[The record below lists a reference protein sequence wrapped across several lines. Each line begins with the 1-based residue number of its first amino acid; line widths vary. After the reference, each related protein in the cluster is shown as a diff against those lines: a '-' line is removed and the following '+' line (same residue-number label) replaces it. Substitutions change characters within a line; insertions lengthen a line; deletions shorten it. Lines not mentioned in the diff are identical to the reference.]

1 MRIDDCKKV
10 SVKEVKGAVGEM
22 MDEARSRLED
32 YSGEKMDEA
41 KARLEDAAVELVE
54 TQAQDAIDH
63 VA

>member
-10 SVKEVKGAVGEM
+10 SVKEVKGAISET
-22 MDEARSRLED
+22 MDEAKSRLED
-32 YSGEKMDEA
+32 FAGEKMNEA

-54 TQAQDAIDH
+54 TQVQDVIDH